1 MYIKRVIFLSFLLFS
16 NLSYSDDNNQQ
27 LLIKDPKKV
36 EIFSMKDINDLEK
49 KISSSENKIL
59 LLNFWA
65 TWCAPCIKEIP
76 ELIEL
81 KKKFKNNVEVY
92 FLSVDSN
99 VKKTVPKFLRKNK
112 LESILVFNDEKLK
125 VSSKFGVK
133 VMPTTVNYFT
143 SIPYFVYFAGIIS
156 NEIRVNNPC
165 MAIVHLYNKFIFTC
179 LPHNFPW
186 KKFLPSESFKS
197 NFGFPQI
204 ISTTKTSPKGLNLY

>member
-1 MYIKRVIFLSFLLFS
+1 MYIKSVIFLSFLLFS

-36 EIFSMKDINDLEK
+36 EIFSMKDINDSEK

-81 KKKFKNNVEVY
+81 KKKFKNNVEIY

-99 VKKTVPKFLRKNK
+99 VKKTVPKFLKKNK
-112 LESILVFNDEKLK
+112 IEGLSILNDEKLK
-125 VSSKFGVK
+125 VSNKFKIK
-133 VMPTTVNYFT
+133 VMPTTVV
-143 SIPYFVYFAGIIS
+143 I
-156 NEIRVNNPC
+156 
-165 MAIVHLYNKFIFTC
+165 NKNFEEVAQVKGYVDWLSPEYINFI
-179 LPHNFPW
+179 
-186 KKFLPSESFKS
+186 KKL
-197 NFGFPQI
+197 
-204 ISTTKTSPKGLNLY
+204 L

>member
-36 EIFSMKDINDLEK
+36 EIFSMKDINDTEK

-81 KKKFKNNVEVY
+81 KKKFKNNVEIY

-112 LESILVFNDEKLK
+112 LESLLVFNDEKLK

-133 VMPTTVNYFT
+133 VMPTTV
-143 SIPYFVYFAGIIS
+143 II
-156 NEIRVNNPC
+156 
-165 MAIVHLYNKFIFTC
+165 NK
-179 LPHNFPW
+179 NFEEVAQVKGYVDW
-186 KKFLPSESFKS
+186 SSSKYIDLIKKFL
-197 NFGFPQI
+197 
-204 ISTTKTSPKGLNLY
+204 

>member
-76 ELIEL
+76 ELIQL

-112 LESILVFNDEKLK
+112 LESLLVFNDEKLK

-133 VMPTTVNYFT
+133 VMPTTV
-143 SIPYFVYFAGIIS
+143 II
-156 NEIRVNNPC
+156 
-165 MAIVHLYNKFIFTC
+165 NK
-179 LPHNFPW
+179 NFEEVAQVKGYVDW
-186 KKFLPSESFKS
+186 SSSKYIDLIKKFL
-197 NFGFPQI
+197 
-204 ISTTKTSPKGLNLY
+204 

>member
-36 EIFSMKDINDLEK
+36 EIFSMKDINDTEK

-81 KKKFKNNVEVY
+81 KKKFKNNVEIY

-112 LESILVFNDEKLK
+112 LESLLIFNDEKLK

-133 VMPTTVNYFT
+133 VMPTTV
-143 SIPYFVYFAGIIS
+143 II
-156 NEIRVNNPC
+156 
-165 MAIVHLYNKFIFTC
+165 NK
-179 LPHNFPW
+179 NFEEVAQVKGYVDW
-186 KKFLPSESFKS
+186 SSSKYIDLIKKFL
-197 NFGFPQI
+197 
-204 ISTTKTSPKGLNLY
+204 

>member
-112 LESILVFNDEKLK
+112 LESLIVFNDEKLK

-133 VMPTTVNYFT
+133 VMPTTV
-143 SIPYFVYFAGIIS
+143 II
-156 NEIRVNNPC
+156 
-165 MAIVHLYNKFIFTC
+165 NK
-179 LPHNFPW
+179 NFEEVAQVKGYVDW
-186 KKFLPSESFKS
+186 SSSKYIDLIKKFL
-197 NFGFPQI
+197 
-204 ISTTKTSPKGLNLY
+204 